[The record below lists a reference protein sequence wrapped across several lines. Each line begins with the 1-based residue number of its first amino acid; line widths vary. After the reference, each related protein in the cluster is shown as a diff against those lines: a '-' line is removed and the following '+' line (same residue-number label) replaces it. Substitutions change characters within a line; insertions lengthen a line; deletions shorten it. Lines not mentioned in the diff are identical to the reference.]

1 MSRSQFRPT
10 LLNLSR
16 FSLLFQRSSSPTC
29 KISLSGHSWSLEQI
43 LLPVPTRTLTAYA
56 FSLPQTVFAL
66 QSRLFIWKCVIFYI
80 RRCRRYIFMNNSN
93 LQWGWREYTLIMCMS
108 TEPWS
113 TLNFIFGIR
122 KEKHQLIWLWFD
134 IKGTFYLFKYLANSK
149 LAEPKAPP
157 CVWDFEHKPPQARR
171 VYTALPRCRG
181 GFVRR
186 HQELPA
192 GCRNSSSPLQRLL
205 VLQKA
210 SFWIFWPLK
219 RVPSPT
225 GSKLRLS

>member
-192 GCRNSSSPLQRLL
+192 GCRNSFTEVAGSSESFLL
-205 VLQKA
+205 NIL
-210 SFWIFWPLK
+210 
-219 RVPSPT
+219 T
-225 GSKLRLS
+225 T